1 MRTRKRVALLLAS
14 AAALGVGFV
23 AFPAS
28 SAAAPPVVPTCT
40 PKASTGSDSCV
51 RGTVTAFDGSLGTAY
66 ENIRLGTRVRSVF
79 SPATSEST
87 NVIIRY
93 DDDGKINLSGIP
105 SCPASELTGKN
116 ISAAYEQCGPGAD
129 GNPPSEGN
137 AFLSPAGNVSGL
149 GSTVP
154 PANLIACTMIF
165 KGANNSSVTIYA
177 RAPVASATTGC
188 NNPATNT
195 GGSATVLFTGSIT
208 NQPAASPYGPTL
220 TVPNTHTANPSLDDF
235 YATTARGSVF
245 QARCPAGQSP
255 LKIQAVFDYT
265 AAGDPTDTISPPY
278 AGTTDPC
285 PP

>member
-1 MRTRKRVALLLAS
+1 MRTRRRIAALVVS

-23 AFPAS
+23 ALPS
-28 SAAAPPVVPTCT
+28 SAAAAPPVVPTCT

-93 DDDGKINLSGIP
+93 DDDGKINLAGIP
-105 SCPASELTGKN
+105 SCPASRLTGKN

-137 AFLSPAGNVSGL
+137 AFLSPAGNVSGI

-154 PANLIACTMIF
+154 PANLTACTMLF
-165 KGANNSSVTIYA
+165 KSGASSVTIYA

-195 GGSATVLFTGSIT
+195 RGSATVLFTGSIT
-208 NQPAASPYGPTL
+208 QQPAASPYGPTL
-220 TVPNTHTANPSLDDF
+220 TVPNTHTANPALDDF
-235 YATTARGSVF
+235 RDNRAWKRLPSEVSCRAI
-245 QARCPAGQSP
+245 P

>member
-1 MRTRKRVALLLAS
+1 MRTRRRIAALVVS

-23 AFPAS
+23 AFPGSA
-28 SAAAPPVVPTCT
+28 AAAPPVVPTCT
-40 PKASTGSDSCV
+40 FPTTTGSDSC
-51 RGTVTAFDGSLGTAY
+51 GTIRTTAVAAPIGSAY
-66 ENIRLGTRVRSVF
+66 ENIKLGIRVRSQF
-79 SPATSEST
+79 TPTTSETTSV
-87 NVIIRY
+87 NLKF
-93 DDDGKINLSGIP
+93 DDDIALNLAGIP

-165 KGANNSSVTIYA
+165 KGATNNNLTIYA

-195 GGSATVLFTGSIT
+195 GGSATVLFTGTLSH
-208 NQPAASPYGPTL
+208 QAASSAYDWTL
-220 TVPNTHTANPSLDDF
+220 NVPNTHTSNPSLDDF
-235 YATTARGSVF
+235 YATVTRGAAF
-245 QARCPAGQSP
+245 RARCNTTTPKPHRMQGTW
-255 LKIQAVFDYT
+255 DYT
-265 AAGDPTDTISPPY
+265 AAGDANDTHVS
-278 AGTTDPC
+278 THLC
-285 PP
+285 PH